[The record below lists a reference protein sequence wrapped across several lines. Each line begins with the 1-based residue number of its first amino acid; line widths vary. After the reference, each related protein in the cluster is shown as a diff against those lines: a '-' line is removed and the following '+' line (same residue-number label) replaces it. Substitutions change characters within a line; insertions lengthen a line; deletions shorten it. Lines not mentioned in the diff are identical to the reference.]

1 MICPHCNAENREGA
15 KFCDECGTRL
25 TPATVELPA
34 IDPEPSPDEEA
45 EERAIEDAG
54 TSGDDTRDELLSV
67 LPDVEAPAGADL
79 DEDASEADASGD
91 ADDVDAQEGGTDE
104 LLPADET
111 GEIVPA
117 DETGVIETR
126 KDAPASESSKTRP
139 IDLSGFDEYLPK
151 GTYSAPEPSWRD
163 GGTMRMPRIEEESS
177 INDQKSFRAPEKKKR
192 GSGVKI
198 ALAVILVL
206 ALCGAGAAFATY
218 QMELWGGKVVPDV
231 VGMTQAD
238 ATNTLQSKGFAV
250 RATQVKSDE
259 TEGVVL
265 LVDPGK
271 GGRMQEGGEVV
282 IHVATARQVPAITGM
297 ARADAEAALAAEG
310 LRQRHHHHPA
320 LRRGR
325 GHGAFGRSRRRPEGA
340 RQHRGDRRR
349 RRAVHGPVDRE
360 HDPEPGHHRA
370 PGSRLQ
376 PLHRVRL
383 HRGVRRGH
391 GPSHRIPRR
400 RRAPAQRLGR
410 RHPPVAMSRANELVS
425 ATQYLL
431 APGATVVIDGINYD
445 IVSCDSV
452 TYQGNET
459 TAYAITATPFT
470 YFLGVKLPLSPQ
482 AVSGSITWTADNT
495 IASSSPS
502 LSIG

>member
-45 EERAIEDAG
+45 EERAVEDAG
-54 TSGDDTRDELLSV
+54 TSGDELLSA
-67 LPDVEAPAGADL
+67 LPDVEAPAEADL
-79 DEDASEADASGD
+79 DGDASEADASGD
-91 ADDVDAQEGGTDE
+91 ADDVDAQEGETDE

-126 KDAPASESSKTRP
+126 KDAPVSESSKTRP

-151 GTYSAPEPSWRD
+151 GTYSASEPSWRD

-265 LVDPGK
+265 LMDPGK

-310 LRQRHHHHPA
+310 LDNVTITTQRSDEAEGTVLSVDPA
-320 LRRGR
+320 
-325 GHGAFGRSRRRPEGA
+325 EG
-340 RQHRGDRRR
+340 QKV
-349 RRAVHGPVDRE
+349 RASTAVTVVVA
-360 HDPEPGHHRA
+360 EPYTVPSIANMTQSQATTALQEAGYNPYIEYVYTEEYIEGTVLGTN
-370 PGSRLQ
+370 PGEGERL
-376 PLHRVRL
+376 
-383 HRGVRRGH
+383 
-391 GPSHRIPRR
+391 PSGSDVGIR
-400 RRAPAQRLGR
+400 
-410 RHPPVAMSRANELVS
+410 VAMSRANELVS

-459 TAYAITATPFT
+459 TAYTITATPFT
-470 YFLGVKLPLSPQ
+470 YFLGVKLPLSSQ

>member
-15 KFCDECGTRL
+15 KFCDECGARL

-34 IDPEPSPDEEA
+34 IDPEPSSDEEA
-45 EERAIEDAG
+45 EERAVEDAG
-54 TSGDDTRDELLSV
+54 TSGDDTRDELLSA
-67 LPDVEAPAGADL
+67 LPDVEAPAEADL
-79 DEDASEADASGD
+79 DGDASEVDASGD
-91 ADDVDAQEGGTDE
+91 ADDVDAQEGETDE

-126 KDAPASESSKTRP
+126 KDAPVSESSKTRP
-139 IDLSGFDEYLPK
+139 IDLSGFDEHLPK

-265 LVDPGK
+265 LMDPGK

-310 LRQRHHHHPA
+310 LDNVTITTQRSDEADGTVLSVDPA
-320 LRRGR
+320 
-325 GHGAFGRSRRRPEGA
+325 EG
-340 RQHRGDRRR
+340 QKV
-349 RRAVHGPVDRE
+349 RASTAVTVVVA
-360 HDPEPGHHRA
+360 EPYTVPSIANMTQSQATTALQEAGYNPYIEYVYTEEYVEGTVLGTN
-370 PGSRLQ
+370 PGEGERL
-376 PLHRVRL
+376 
-383 HRGVRRGH
+383 
-391 GPSHRIPRR
+391 PSGSDVGIR
-400 RRAPAQRLGR
+400 
-410 RHPPVAMSRANELVS
+410 VAMSRANELVS
-425 ATQYLL
+425 ATQHLL

-459 TAYAITATPFT
+459 TAYTITATPFT

>member
-54 TSGDDTRDELLSV
+54 TSGDDTRDELLSA
-67 LPDVEAPAGADL
+67 LPDVEAPFEADL

-91 ADDVDAQEGGTDE
+91 SGDVDAQEGETDE

-111 GEIVPA
+111 
-117 DETGVIETR
+117 DVIETR
-126 KDAPASESSKTRP
+126 KDAPVSESSKTRP

-259 TEGVVL
+259 TEGVL
-265 LVDPGK
+265 LLMDPGK

-297 ARADAEAALAAEG
+297 ARADAEAALSAEG
-310 LRQRHHHHPA
+310 LDNVTITTQRSDEAEGTVLSVDPA
-320 LRRGR
+320 
-325 GHGAFGRSRRRPEGA
+325 EG
-340 RQHRGDRRR
+340 Q
-349 RRAVHGPVDRE
+349 
-360 HDPEPGHHRA
+360 
-370 PGSRLQ
+370 
-376 PLHRVRL
+376 RVRASTA
-383 HRGVRRGH
+383 VTVVVAEPYTV
-391 GPSHRIPRR
+391 PSIANMTQSQATTALQEAGYNPYIEYVYTEEYVEGTVLGTN
-400 RRAPAQRLGR
+400 PGEGERLPSGSDVGIR
-410 RHPPVAMSRANELVS
+410 VAMSRANELVS

-459 TAYAITATPFT
+459 TAYTITATPFT
-470 YFLGVKLPLSPQ
+470 YFLGVKLPLSAQ

>member
-54 TSGDDTRDELLSV
+54 TSGDDTRDELLSA
-67 LPDVEAPAGADL
+67 LHDVEAPFEADL

-91 ADDVDAQEGGTDE
+91 ADDVDAQEGETDAP
-104 LLPADET
+104 L
-111 GEIVPA
+111 PA

-126 KDAPASESSKTRP
+126 KDAPVSESSKTRP

-265 LVDPGK
+265 LMDPGK

-297 ARADAEAALAAEG
+297 ARADAEAALSAEG
-310 LRQRHHHHPA
+310 LDNVTITTQRSDEAEGTVLSVDPA
-320 LRRGR
+320 
-325 GHGAFGRSRRRPEGA
+325 EG
-340 RQHRGDRRR
+340 QKV
-349 RRAVHGPVDRE
+349 RASTAVTVVVAEPYTVPSIANMTQSQATTALQEAGYNPYIE
-360 HDPEPGHHRA
+360 HVYTEEYVEGTVLGTNPGEGERL
-370 PGSRLQ
+370 PSGSDVGIR
-376 PLHRVRL
+376 
-383 HRGVRRGH
+383 
-391 GPSHRIPRR
+391 
-400 RRAPAQRLGR
+400 
-410 RHPPVAMSRANELVS
+410 VAMSRANELVS

-459 TAYAITATPFT
+459 TAYTITATPFT
-470 YFLGVKLPLSPQ
+470 YFLGVKLPLSAQ

>member
-25 TPATVELPA
+25 TPVAVELPA
-34 IDPEPSPDEEA
+34 IEPEPSPEEEA
-45 EERAIEDAG
+45 EEPAVEDAG
-54 TSGDDTRDELLSV
+54 AQGDDARDEILSA
-67 LPDVEAPAGADL
+67 LPDVDAPAEAVS
-79 DEDASEADASGD
+79 DEDASETEAVR
-91 ADDVDAQEGGTDE
+91 DDDDEAPFQEG
-104 LLPADET
+104 ET
-111 GEIVPA
+111 GEILPA
-117 DETGVIETR
+117 DETGVIEAR

-139 IDLSGFDEYLPK
+139 IDLSGFDEYLPQ
-151 GTYSAPEPSWRD
+151 GTYPAPEPSWRD

-198 ALAVILVL
+198 ALAIILVL

-238 ATNTLQSKGFAV
+238 ATNMLQSKGFTV

-265 LVDPGK
+265 LMDPGK

-310 LRQRHHHHPA
+310 LDNVTFTTQRSDEAEGTVLSVDPA
-320 LRRGR
+320 
-325 GHGAFGRSRRRPEGA
+325 EG
-340 RQHRGDRRR
+340 QKV
-349 RRAVHGPVDRE
+349 RASSAVTVVVA
-360 HDPEPGHHRA
+360 EPYTVPSIANMTQSQATAALQEAGYNPYIEYVYTEEYVEGTVLGTN
-370 PGSRLQ
+370 PGEGERL
-376 PLHRVRL
+376 
-383 HRGVRRGH
+383 
-391 GPSHRIPRR
+391 PSGSDVGIR
-400 RRAPAQRLGR
+400 
-410 RHPPVAMSRANELVS
+410 VAMSRANELIS

-452 TYQGNET
+452 TYQGSET
-459 TAYAITATPFT
+459 TAYTISATPFT
-470 YFLGVKLPLSPQ
+470 YFLGVKLPLSAQ
-482 AVSGSITWTADNT
+482 AVSGTITWNADNT

-502 LSIG
+502 LSVG

>member
-54 TSGDDTRDELLSV
+54 TSGDDTRDELLSA
-67 LPDVEAPAGADL
+67 LPDVEAPFEADL

-91 ADDVDAQEGGTDE
+91 ADDVDAQEGETDE
-104 LLPADET
+104 LLHADET

-126 KDAPASESSKTRP
+126 KDAPVSESSKTRS

-265 LVDPGK
+265 LMDPGK

-297 ARADAEAALAAEG
+297 ARADAEAALSAEG
-310 LRQRHHHHPA
+310 LDNVTITTQRSDEAEGTVLSVDPA
-320 LRRGR
+320 
-325 GHGAFGRSRRRPEGA
+325 EG
-340 RQHRGDRRR
+340 QKV
-349 RRAVHGPVDRE
+349 RANTAVTVVVA
-360 HDPEPGHHRA
+360 EPYTVPSIANMTQSQATTALQEAGYNPYIEYVYTEEYVEGTVLGTN
-370 PGSRLQ
+370 PGEGERL
-376 PLHRVRL
+376 
-383 HRGVRRGH
+383 
-391 GPSHRIPRR
+391 PSGSDVGIR
-400 RRAPAQRLGR
+400 
-410 RHPPVAMSRANELVS
+410 VAMSRANELVS

-459 TAYAITATPFT
+459 TAYTITATPFT
-470 YFLGVKLPLSPQ
+470 YFLGVKLPLSAQ

>member
-15 KFCDECGTRL
+15 KFCDECGMRL

-45 EERAIEDAG
+45 EERAVEDAG
-54 TSGDDTRDELLSV
+54 TSGDDTRDELLSA
-67 LPDVEAPAGADL
+67 LPDVEAPAEADL
-79 DEDASEADASGD
+79 DGEASGADASGD
-91 ADDVDAQEGGTDE
+91 ADDVDAQEGETDAP
-104 LLPADET
+104 L
-111 GEIVPA
+111 PA

-126 KDAPASESSKTRP
+126 KDAPVSESSKTRP

-265 LVDPGK
+265 LMDPGK

-297 ARADAEAALAAEG
+297 ARADAEAALSAEG
-310 LRQRHHHHPA
+310 LDNVTITTQRSDEAEGTVLSVDPA
-320 LRRGR
+320 
-325 GHGAFGRSRRRPEGA
+325 EG
-340 RQHRGDRRR
+340 Q
-349 RRAVHGPVDRE
+349 
-360 HDPEPGHHRA
+360 
-370 PGSRLQ
+370 
-376 PLHRVRL
+376 RVRASTA
-383 HRGVRRGH
+383 VTVVVAEPYTV
-391 GPSHRIPRR
+391 PSIANMTQSQATTALQEAGYNPYIEYVYTEEYVEGTVLGTN
-400 RRAPAQRLGR
+400 PGEGERLPSGSDVGIR
-410 RHPPVAMSRANELVS
+410 VAMSRANELVS

-459 TAYAITATPFT
+459 TAYTITATPFT
-470 YFLGVKLPLSPQ
+470 YFLGVKLPLSAQ

>member
-15 KFCDECGTRL
+15 KYCDECGTWL

-54 TSGDDTRDELLSV
+54 TSGDDTRDELLSA
-67 LPDVEAPAGADL
+67 LPDVEAPFEADL

-91 ADDVDAQEGGTDE
+91 ADDVDTQEGETDAP
-104 LLPADET
+104 L
-111 GEIVPA
+111 PA

-126 KDAPASESSKTRP
+126 EDAPVSESSKTRP

-177 INDQKSFRAPEKKKR
+177 INDQKSFRAPEKIKR
-192 GSGVKI
+192 GSGVKNAR
-198 ALAVILVL
+198 ALILVL

-265 LVDPGK
+265 LMDPGK

-297 ARADAEAALAAEG
+297 ARADAEAALSAEG
-310 LRQRHHHHPA
+310 LDNVTITTQRSDEAEGTVLSVDPA
-320 LRRGR
+320 
-325 GHGAFGRSRRRPEGA
+325 EG
-340 RQHRGDRRR
+340 QKV
-349 RRAVHGPVDRE
+349 RASTAVTVVVA
-360 HDPEPGHHRA
+360 EPYTVPSIANMTQSQATTALQEAGYNPYIEYVYTEEYVEGTVLGTN
-370 PGSRLQ
+370 PGEGERL
-376 PLHRVRL
+376 
-383 HRGVRRGH
+383 
-391 GPSHRIPRR
+391 PSGSDVGIR
-400 RRAPAQRLGR
+400 
-410 RHPPVAMSRANELVS
+410 VAMSRANELVS
-425 ATQYLL
+425 ATQHLL

-459 TAYAITATPFT
+459 TAYTITATPFT
-470 YFLGVKLPLSPQ
+470 YFLGVKLPLSAQ

-502 LSIG
+502 LNIG

>member
-45 EERAIEDAG
+45 EERAVEDAG
-54 TSGDDTRDELLSV
+54 TSGDDTRDELLSA
-67 LPDVEAPAGADL
+67 LPDVEAPFEADL

-91 ADDVDAQEGGTDE
+91 ADDVDAQEGETDE
-104 LLPADET
+104 LL
-111 GEIVPA
+111 PA

-126 KDAPASESSKTRP
+126 KDAPVSESSKTRP

-265 LVDPGK
+265 LMDPGK

-297 ARADAEAALAAEG
+297 ARADAEALAAEG
-310 LRQRHHHHPA
+310 LDNVTITTQRSDEAEGTVLSVDPA
-320 LRRGR
+320 
-325 GHGAFGRSRRRPEGA
+325 EG
-340 RQHRGDRRR
+340 QKV
-349 RRAVHGPVDRE
+349 RASTAVTVVVA
-360 HDPEPGHHRA
+360 EPYTVPSIANMTQSQATTALQEAGYNPYIEYVYTEEYGEGTVLGTN
-370 PGSRLQ
+370 PGEGERL
-376 PLHRVRL
+376 
-383 HRGVRRGH
+383 
-391 GPSHRIPRR
+391 PSGSDVGIR
-400 RRAPAQRLGR
+400 
-410 RHPPVAMSRANELVS
+410 VAMSRANELVS

-459 TAYAITATPFT
+459 TAYTITATPFT

>member
-15 KFCDECGTRL
+15 KYCDECGTRL

-54 TSGDDTRDELLSV
+54 TSGDDTRDELLSA
-67 LPDVEAPAGADL
+67 LPDVEAPFEADL

-91 ADDVDAQEGGTDE
+91 ADDVDTQEGETDAS
-104 LLPADET
+104 L
-111 GEIVPA
+111 PA

-126 KDAPASESSKTRP
+126 EDAPVSESSKTRP

-265 LVDPGK
+265 LMDPGK

-297 ARADAEAALAAEG
+297 ARADAEAALSAEG
-310 LRQRHHHHPA
+310 LDNVTITTQRSDEAEGTVLSVDPA
-320 LRRGR
+320 
-325 GHGAFGRSRRRPEGA
+325 EG
-340 RQHRGDRRR
+340 QKV
-349 RRAVHGPVDRE
+349 RANTAVTVVVA
-360 HDPEPGHHRA
+360 EPYTVPSIANMTQSQATTALQEAGYNPYIEYVYTEEYGEGTVLGTN
-370 PGSRLQ
+370 PGEGERL
-376 PLHRVRL
+376 
-383 HRGVRRGH
+383 
-391 GPSHRIPRR
+391 PSGSDVGIR
-400 RRAPAQRLGR
+400 
-410 RHPPVAMSRANELVS
+410 VAMSRANELVS

-459 TAYAITATPFT
+459 TAYTITATPFT
-470 YFLGVKLPLSPQ
+470 YFLGVKLPLSAQ

>member
-45 EERAIEDAG
+45 EERAVEDAG
-54 TSGDDTRDELLSV
+54 TSGDDIRDELLSA
-67 LPDVEAPAGADL
+67 LPDVEAPFEADL
-79 DEDASEADASGD
+79 DDDASEADASGD
-91 ADDVDAQEGGTDE
+91 ADDADSQEG
-104 LLPADET
+104 ET
-111 GEIVPA
+111 GELLPA

-126 KDAPASESSKTRP
+126 KDAPVSESSKTRP

-265 LVDPGK
+265 LMDPGK

-310 LRQRHHHHPA
+310 LDNVTITTQRSDEAEGTVLSVDPA
-320 LRRGR
+320 
-325 GHGAFGRSRRRPEGA
+325 EG
-340 RQHRGDRRR
+340 QKV
-349 RRAVHGPVDRE
+349 RASTAVTVVVA
-360 HDPEPGHHRA
+360 EPYTVPSIANMTQSQATTALQEAGYNPYIEYVYTEEYVEGTVLGTN
-370 PGSRLQ
+370 PGEGERL
-376 PLHRVRL
+376 
-383 HRGVRRGH
+383 
-391 GPSHRIPRR
+391 PSGSDVGIR
-400 RRAPAQRLGR
+400 
-410 RHPPVAMSRANELVS
+410 VAMSRANELVS

-459 TAYAITATPFT
+459 TAYTITATPFT
-470 YFLGVKLPLSPQ
+470 YFLGVKLPLSAQ

>member
-54 TSGDDTRDELLSV
+54 TSGDDTRDELLSA
-67 LPDVEAPAGADL
+67 LPDVEAPFEADL

-91 ADDVDAQEGGTDE
+91 ADDVDAQEGETDE
-104 LLPADET
+104 LL
-111 GEIVPA
+111 PA

-126 KDAPASESSKTRP
+126 KDAPVSESSKTRP

-163 GGTMRMPRIEEESS
+163 GGTMRMQRIEEESS

-265 LVDPGK
+265 LMDPGK

-297 ARADAEAALAAEG
+297 ARADAEAALSAEG
-310 LRQRHHHHPA
+310 LDNVTITTQRSDEAEGTVLSVDPA
-320 LRRGR
+320 
-325 GHGAFGRSRRRPEGA
+325 EG
-340 RQHRGDRRR
+340 QKV
-349 RRAVHGPVDRE
+349 RASTAVTVVVA
-360 HDPEPGHHRA
+360 EPYTVPSIANMTQSQATTALQEAGYNPYIEYVYTEEYVEGTVLGTN
-370 PGSRLQ
+370 PGEGERL
-376 PLHRVRL
+376 
-383 HRGVRRGH
+383 
-391 GPSHRIPRR
+391 PSGSDVGIR
-400 RRAPAQRLGR
+400 
-410 RHPPVAMSRANELVS
+410 VAMSRANELVS

-459 TAYAITATPFT
+459 TAYTITATPFT
-470 YFLGVKLPLSPQ
+470 YFLGVKLPLSAQ

>member
-34 IDPEPSPDEEA
+34 IDPEPTPDEEA
-45 EERAIEDAG
+45 EERAVEDAG
-54 TSGDDTRDELLSV
+54 TSGDDIRDELLSA
-67 LPDVEAPAGADL
+67 LPDVEAPFEADL
-79 DEDASEADASGD
+79 DDDASEADASGD
-91 ADDVDAQEGGTDE
+91 ADDADSQEG
-104 LLPADET
+104 ET

-126 KDAPASESSKTRP
+126 KDAPVSESSKTRP

-177 INDQKSFRAPEKKKR
+177 INDQKSFRAPEKNKR

-265 LVDPGK
+265 LMDPGK

-297 ARADAEAALAAEG
+297 ARADAEAALSAEG
-310 LRQRHHHHPA
+310 LDNVTITTQRSDEAEGTVLSVDPA
-320 LRRGR
+320 
-325 GHGAFGRSRRRPEGA
+325 EG
-340 RQHRGDRRR
+340 Q
-349 RRAVHGPVDRE
+349 
-360 HDPEPGHHRA
+360 
-370 PGSRLQ
+370 
-376 PLHRVRL
+376 RVRASTA
-383 HRGVRRGH
+383 VTVVVAEPYTV
-391 GPSHRIPRR
+391 PSIANMTQSQATTALQEAGYNPYIEYVYTEEYVEGTVLGTN
-400 RRAPAQRLGR
+400 PGEGERLPSGSDVGIR
-410 RHPPVAMSRANELVS
+410 VAMSRANELVS

-459 TAYAITATPFT
+459 TAYTITATPFT
-470 YFLGVKLPLSPQ
+470 YFLGVKLPLSAQ

>member
-45 EERAIEDAG
+45 EERAVEDAG
-54 TSGDDTRDELLSV
+54 TSGDDTRDELLSA
-67 LPDVEAPAGADL
+67 LPDVEAPFEADL

-91 ADDVDAQEGGTDE
+91 ADDVDAQEGETDAP
-104 LLPADET
+104 L
-111 GEIVPA
+111 PA

-126 KDAPASESSKTRP
+126 KDAPVSESSKTRP

-265 LVDPGK
+265 LMDPGK

-297 ARADAEAALAAEG
+297 ARADAEAALSAEG
-310 LRQRHHHHPA
+310 LDNVTITTQRSDEAEGTVLSVDPA
-320 LRRGR
+320 
-325 GHGAFGRSRRRPEGA
+325 EG
-340 RQHRGDRRR
+340 Q
-349 RRAVHGPVDRE
+349 
-360 HDPEPGHHRA
+360 
-370 PGSRLQ
+370 
-376 PLHRVRL
+376 RVRASTA
-383 HRGVRRGH
+383 VTVVVAEPYTV
-391 GPSHRIPRR
+391 PSIANMTQSQATTALQEAGYNPYIEYVYTEEYVEGTVLGTN
-400 RRAPAQRLGR
+400 PGEGERLPSGSDVGIR
-410 RHPPVAMSRANELVS
+410 VAMSRANELVS

-459 TAYAITATPFT
+459 TAYTITATPFT
-470 YFLGVKLPLSPQ
+470 YFLGVKLPLSAQ

>member
-45 EERAIEDAG
+45 EERAVEDAG
-54 TSGDDTRDELLSV
+54 TSGDELLSA
-67 LPDVEAPAGADL
+67 LPDVEAPAEADL
-79 DEDASEADASGD
+79 DGDASEADASGD
-91 ADDVDAQEGGTDE
+91 ADDVDAQEGETDE

-126 KDAPASESSKTRP
+126 KDAPVSESSKTRP

-231 VGMTQAD
+231 IGMTQAD

-265 LVDPGK
+265 LMDPGK

-310 LRQRHHHHPA
+310 LDNVTITTQRSDEAEGTVLSVDPA
-320 LRRGR
+320 
-325 GHGAFGRSRRRPEGA
+325 EG
-340 RQHRGDRRR
+340 QKV
-349 RRAVHGPVDRE
+349 RASTAVTVVVA
-360 HDPEPGHHRA
+360 EPYTVPSIANMTQSQATTALQEAGYNPYIEYVYTEEYVEGTVLGTN
-370 PGSRLQ
+370 PGEGERL
-376 PLHRVRL
+376 
-383 HRGVRRGH
+383 
-391 GPSHRIPRR
+391 PSGSDVGIR
-400 RRAPAQRLGR
+400 
-410 RHPPVAMSRANELVS
+410 VAMSRANELVS

-431 APGATVVIDGINYD
+431 SPGATVAIDGINYD

-459 TAYAITATPFT
+459 TAYTITATPFT

-482 AVSGSITWTADNT
+482 SVSGSITWTADNT

>member
-45 EERAIEDAG
+45 EERAVEDAG
-54 TSGDDTRDELLSV
+54 TSGEDIRDELLSA
-67 LPDVEAPAGADL
+67 LPDVEAPAEADL
-79 DEDASEADASGD
+79 DGDASEADASGD
-91 ADDVDAQEGGTDE
+91 ADDVDAQEGETDE
-104 LLPADET
+104 LLPADEI

-126 KDAPASESSKTRP
+126 KDAPVSESSKTRP

-231 VGMTQAD
+231 IGMTQAD

-265 LVDPGK
+265 LMDPGK

-282 IHVATARQVPAITGM
+282 IHVATARQVPVITGM

-310 LRQRHHHHPA
+310 LDNVTITTQRSDEAEGTVLSVDPA
-320 LRRGR
+320 
-325 GHGAFGRSRRRPEGA
+325 EG
-340 RQHRGDRRR
+340 QKV
-349 RRAVHGPVDRE
+349 RAST
-360 HDPEPGHHRA
+360 A
-370 PGSRLQ
+370 
-376 PLHRVRL
+376 
-383 HRGVRRGH
+383 
-391 GPSHRIPRR
+391 
-400 RRAPAQRLGR
+400 
-410 RHPPVAMSRANELVS
+410 
-425 ATQYLL
+425 
-431 APGATVVIDGINYD
+431 
-445 IVSCDSV
+445 V
-452 TYQGNET
+452 T
-459 TAYAITATPFT
+459 
-470 YFLGVKLPLSPQ
+470 
-482 AVSGSITWTADNT
+482 
-495 IASSSPS
+495 SSSPS
-502 LSIG
+502 RTRSRRSRT

>member
-15 KFCDECGTRL
+15 KYCDECGTRL

-45 EERAIEDAG
+45 EERAIENAG
-54 TSGDDTRDELLSV
+54 TSGDDTRDELLSA
-67 LPDVEAPAGADL
+67 LPDVEAPFEADL

-91 ADDVDAQEGGTDE
+91 ADDVDTQEGETDAP
-104 LLPADET
+104 L
-111 GEIVPA
+111 PA

-126 KDAPASESSKTRP
+126 EDAPVSESSKTRP

-265 LVDPGK
+265 LMDPGK

-297 ARADAEAALAAEG
+297 ARAEAEAALSAEG
-310 LRQRHHHHPA
+310 LDNVTITTQRSDEAEGTVLSVDPA
-320 LRRGR
+320 
-325 GHGAFGRSRRRPEGA
+325 EG
-340 RQHRGDRRR
+340 QKV
-349 RRAVHGPVDRE
+349 RANTAVTVVVA
-360 HDPEPGHHRA
+360 EPYTVPSIANMTQSQATTALQEAGYNPYIEYVYTEEYVEGTVLGTN
-370 PGSRLQ
+370 PGEGERL
-376 PLHRVRL
+376 
-383 HRGVRRGH
+383 
-391 GPSHRIPRR
+391 PSGSDVGIR
-400 RRAPAQRLGR
+400 
-410 RHPPVAMSRANELVS
+410 VAMSRANELVS

-459 TAYAITATPFT
+459 TAYTITATPFT
-470 YFLGVKLPLSPQ
+470 YFLGVKLPLSAQ

>member
-25 TPATVELPA
+25 TPASVELPA

-54 TSGDDTRDELLSV
+54 TSGDDTCDELLSA
-67 LPDVEAPAGADL
+67 LPDVEAPAEADL
-79 DEDASEADASGD
+79 DDDASEADASGD
-91 ADDVDAQEGGTDE
+91 ADDADSQEGETDAP
-104 LLPADET
+104 L
-111 GEIVPA
+111 PA

-126 KDAPASESSKTRP
+126 KDAPVSESSKTRP

-265 LVDPGK
+265 LMDPGK

-297 ARADAEAALAAEG
+297 ARADAEAALSAEG
-310 LRQRHHHHPA
+310 LDNVTITTQRSDEAEGTVLSVDPA
-320 LRRGR
+320 
-325 GHGAFGRSRRRPEGA
+325 EG
-340 RQHRGDRRR
+340 QKV
-349 RRAVHGPVDRE
+349 RASTAVTVVVA
-360 HDPEPGHHRA
+360 EPYTVPSIANMTQSQATTALQEAGYNPYIEYVYTEEYGEGTVLGTN
-370 PGSRLQ
+370 PGEGERL
-376 PLHRVRL
+376 
-383 HRGVRRGH
+383 
-391 GPSHRIPRR
+391 PSGSDVGIR
-400 RRAPAQRLGR
+400 
-410 RHPPVAMSRANELVS
+410 VAMSRANELVS

-459 TAYAITATPFT
+459 TAYTITATPFT
-470 YFLGVKLPLSPQ
+470 YFLGVKLPLSAQ
-482 AVSGSITWTADNT
+482 AISGSITWTADNT

>member
-15 KFCDECGTRL
+15 KFCDECGMRL

-45 EERAIEDAG
+45 EERAVEDAG
-54 TSGDDTRDELLSV
+54 TSGDDTRDELLSA
-67 LPDVEAPAGADL
+67 LPDVEAPAEADL
-79 DEDASEADASGD
+79 DGDASGADASGD
-91 ADDVDAQEGGTDE
+91 ADDVDAQEGETDAP
-104 LLPADET
+104 L
-111 GEIVPA
+111 PA

-126 KDAPASESSKTRP
+126 KDAPVSESSKTRP

-265 LVDPGK
+265 LMDPGK

-297 ARADAEAALAAEG
+297 ARADAEAALSAEG
-310 LRQRHHHHPA
+310 LDNVTITTQRSDEAEGTVLSVDPA
-320 LRRGR
+320 
-325 GHGAFGRSRRRPEGA
+325 EG
-340 RQHRGDRRR
+340 Q
-349 RRAVHGPVDRE
+349 
-360 HDPEPGHHRA
+360 
-370 PGSRLQ
+370 
-376 PLHRVRL
+376 RVRASTA
-383 HRGVRRGH
+383 VTVVVAEPYTV
-391 GPSHRIPRR
+391 PSIANMTQSQATTALQEAGYNPYIEYVYTEEYVEGTVLGTN
-400 RRAPAQRLGR
+400 PGEGERLPSGSDVGIR
-410 RHPPVAMSRANELVS
+410 VAMSRANELVS

-459 TAYAITATPFT
+459 TAYTITATPFT
-470 YFLGVKLPLSPQ
+470 YFLGVKLPLSAQ

>member
-15 KFCDECGTRL
+15 KYCDECGTRL

-54 TSGDDTRDELLSV
+54 TSGDDTRDELLSA
-67 LPDVEAPAGADL
+67 LPDVEAPFEADL

-91 ADDVDAQEGGTDE
+91 ADDVDTQEGETDAS
-104 LLPADET
+104 L
-111 GEIVPA
+111 PA

-126 KDAPASESSKTRP
+126 EDAPVSESSKTRP

-151 GTYSAPEPSWRD
+151 GTYPAPEPSWRD

-265 LVDPGK
+265 LMDPGK

-297 ARADAEAALAAEG
+297 ARADAEAALSAEG
-310 LRQRHHHHPA
+310 LDNVTITTQRSDEAEGTVLSVDPA
-320 LRRGR
+320 
-325 GHGAFGRSRRRPEGA
+325 EG
-340 RQHRGDRRR
+340 QKV
-349 RRAVHGPVDRE
+349 RANTAVTVVVA
-360 HDPEPGHHRA
+360 EPYTVPSIANMTQSQATTALQEAGYNPYIEYVYTEEYVEGTVLGTN
-370 PGSRLQ
+370 PGEGERL
-376 PLHRVRL
+376 
-383 HRGVRRGH
+383 
-391 GPSHRIPRR
+391 PSGSDVGIR
-400 RRAPAQRLGR
+400 
-410 RHPPVAMSRANELVS
+410 VAMSRANELVS

-459 TAYAITATPFT
+459 TAYTITATPFT
-470 YFLGVKLPLSPQ
+470 YFLGVKLPLSAQ

>member
-45 EERAIEDAG
+45 EERAVEDAG
-54 TSGDDTRDELLSV
+54 TSGDDTRDELLSA
-67 LPDVEAPAGADL
+67 LPDVEAPFEADL
-79 DEDASEADASGD
+79 DGDASEADASGD
-91 ADDVDAQEGGTDE
+91 ADDVDAQEGETDAP
-104 LLPADET
+104 L
-111 GEIVPA
+111 PA

-126 KDAPASESSKTRP
+126 KDAPVSESSKTRP

-151 GTYSAPEPSWRD
+151 GTYPAPEPSWRD

-198 ALAVILVL
+198 ALAVVLVL

-265 LVDPGK
+265 LMDPGK

-297 ARADAEAALAAEG
+297 ARADAEAALSAEG
-310 LRQRHHHHPA
+310 LDNVTITTQRSDEAEGTVLSVDPA
-320 LRRGR
+320 
-325 GHGAFGRSRRRPEGA
+325 EG
-340 RQHRGDRRR
+340 QKV
-349 RRAVHGPVDRE
+349 RASTAVTVVVA
-360 HDPEPGHHRA
+360 EPYTVPSIANMTQSQATTALQEAGYNPYIEYVYTEEYVEGTVLGTN
-370 PGSRLQ
+370 PGEGERL
-376 PLHRVRL
+376 
-383 HRGVRRGH
+383 
-391 GPSHRIPRR
+391 PSGSDVGIR
-400 RRAPAQRLGR
+400 
-410 RHPPVAMSRANELVS
+410 VAMSRANELVS

-445 IVSCDSV
+445 VVSCDSV

-459 TAYAITATPFT
+459 TAYTITATPFT
-470 YFLGVKLPLSPQ
+470 YFLGVKLPLSAQ